1 MFLYNLSIDKD
12 SLKMIQ
18 SPKAKNKR
26 NRDIDVENGHVDTGG
41 EGEGGTNWEIRFD
54 INTLPCVKQIA
65 SENLLYSTGSST
77 WCSVTT

>member
-41 EGEGGTNWEIRFD
+41 VREDGRKERRKEKRKEGRE
-54 INTLPCVKQIA
+54 LK
-65 SENLLYSTGSST
+65 SSGKKKGNI
-77 WCSVTT
+77 CR

>member
-1 MFLYNLSIDKD
+1 MYNLSIDKD

-41 EGEGGTNWEIRFD
+41 EGEGGTNREIRFD
-54 INTLPCVKQIA
+54 INTPPCVK
-65 SENLLYSTGSST
+65 
-77 WCSVTT
+77 